1 MAFRVEIAPQAFEDL
16 DAIAGYIRK
25 HGSLES
31 ARRWLNSIIAS
42 IRKLSDLPSRCPL
55 AEESEELEAE
65 VHLLLHGR
73 RNRRYKVYFAI
84 HSETETVRVF
94 HIRHW
99 ARKPLAADELQPL
112 MGEAGEGM

>member
-1 MAFRVEIAPQAFEDL
+1 
-16 DAIAGYIRK
+16 
-25 HGSLES
+25 
-31 ARRWLNSIIAS
+31 LNSIIPS

-55 AEESEELEAE
+55 AEESEELEAD
-65 VHLLLHGR
+65 
-73 RNRRYKVYFAI
+73 
-84 HSETETVRVF
+84 VF